1 MRLCI
6 LSDVA
11 REVEVEMG
19 VSFAEALA
27 IVASENSLAEIPSLP
42 VVVREDGSVERRS
55 PQPEELDANR
65 LIRWIL
71 KATTVQAATMRHRS
85 SVYRMGLVWRPT
97 FDRALNEALFSLR
110 DSRIVVGRSR

>member
-1 MRLCI
+1 MRFCL

-19 VSFAEALA
+19 VSFSEALA

-65 LIRWIL
+65 LIRWIVS
-71 KATTVQAATMRHRS
+71 ARSVQSATMRHRS
-85 SVYRMGLVWRPT
+85 CVCRMGLLWRPT
-97 FDRALNEALFSLR
+97 FDRALKEALFHLR

>member
-1 MRLCI
+1 MRFCL

-11 REVEVEMG
+11 LDVSVELG

-55 PQPEELDANR
+55 PQPEERDANR

-71 KATTVQAATMRHRS
+71 NAETVQAATMRHRS
-85 SVYRMGLVWRPT
+85 SVSRMGLLWKPM
-97 FDRALNEALFSLR
+97 FDRALCEALFSLR

>member
-1 MRLCI
+1 MRFCL

-11 REVEVEMG
+11 LDVSVELG

-71 KATTVQAATMRHRS
+71 NAETVQAATMRHRS
-85 SVYRMGLVWRPT
+85 SVSRMGLLWKPML
-97 FDRALNEALFSLR
+97 DRALNEILFSLR
-110 DSRIVVGRSR
+110 ESRIVVGRSR

>member
-1 MRLCI
+1 MRLCL

-11 REVEVEMG
+11 RDVSVELG
-19 VSFAEALA
+19 VSFAEALT

-42 VVVREDGSVERRS
+42 VVVRYDGSVERRS

-65 LIRWIL
+65 LLRWIL
-71 KATTVQAATMRHRS
+71 KAKTVQSATMRHRS
-85 SVYRMGLVWRPT
+85 SVCRMGLVWKPT

-110 DSRIVVGRSR
+110 DSLIVVGRSR